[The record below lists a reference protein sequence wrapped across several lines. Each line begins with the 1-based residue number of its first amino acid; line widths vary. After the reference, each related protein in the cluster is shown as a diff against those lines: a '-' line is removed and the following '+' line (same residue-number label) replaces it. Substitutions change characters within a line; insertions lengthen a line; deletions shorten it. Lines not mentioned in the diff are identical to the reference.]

1 MSVLDHPH
9 VVPDGVAREVAAA
22 PPSRPPLT
30 QEPAR
35 SGTSN
40 FGVVVLGILLITS
53 GVVFLLRPAFPAEW
67 WYYGWSV
74 FVLLPG
80 LVLFLTMA
88 VGGRAMAWLAV
99 PASVVT
105 MTGII
110 LFFQNTFNAWQSWA
124 YAW

>member
-1 MSVLDHPH
+1 MSVLNHPH
-9 VVPDGVAREVAAA
+9 VVPNGIAREVAAA
-22 PPSRPPLT
+22 SPSRPPLT

-40 FGVVVLGILLITS
+40 LGMVVLGILLIMT
-53 GVVFLLRPAFPAEW
+53 GVVFLLRPAIPAEW
-67 WYYGWSV
+67 WRYGWPV

-88 VGGRAMAWLAV
+88 VGGQAMAWLAV

-105 MTGII
+105 
-110 LFFQNTFNAWQSWA
+110 
-124 YAW
+124 